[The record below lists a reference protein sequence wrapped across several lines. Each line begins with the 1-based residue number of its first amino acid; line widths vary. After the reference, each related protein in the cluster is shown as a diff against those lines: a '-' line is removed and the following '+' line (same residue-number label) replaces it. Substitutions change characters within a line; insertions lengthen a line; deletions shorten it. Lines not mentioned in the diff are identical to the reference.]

1 MLCPSP
7 GEGTGKR
14 LRDASSELAA
24 LGIVIKKSL
33 SFAAL
38 CIVEGGRKGGRSALN
53 PRSHRSEIES
63 KLFHRTKCMFS
74 AVTHTCNDFH
84 DENKQSELHAFDARP
99 AGNVAVNWRRKWTP
113 MSMKARLERASYTGK
128 RVRPRSV
135 WQSTDGSNAKH
146 LHAERPPMRRL
157 LQLLQWDQTPRP
169 LVEGSSQGRLLLH
182 QPPRT
187 LRRRPRAVYR
197 RPPPQLDQWV
207 RTPRTWVPRG
217 EQVARRPD

>member
-53 PRSHRSEIES
+53 PASHRSEIKRAS
-63 KLFHRTKCMFS
+63 CFTGQNACFRPSHIMIFTMRTHRAFCMLS
-74 AVTHTCNDFH
+74 TPA
-84 DENKQSELHAFDARP
+84 P

-113 MSMKARLERASYTGK
+113 MCMKVRLERASYTGK
-128 RVRPRSV
+128 RVRLRSV